1 MEYKAAQS
9 ELELDEAAAPNPY
22 PPPASLLSFPD
33 MGYGAPVSCS
43 APGLIPQGTLH
54 PCTLLELSPSHPQ
67 PSPALLSQLHN
78 TDHLPFHTHPPPPSL
93 MVHWKTINITNQR
106 ICSEPY
112 TDSHLYICHLLQDT
126 RNKASSTAKT
136 F

>member
-67 PSPALLSQLHN
+67 PSPALPATQHR
-78 TDHLPFHTHPPPPSL
+78 PFAIPHTPSPPKSNGTL
-93 MVHWKTINITNQR
+93 ENH
-106 ICSEPY
+106 
-112 TDSHLYICHLLQDT
+112 
-126 RNKASSTAKT
+126 
-136 F
+136 

>member
-9 ELELDEAAAPNPY
+9 DWSWMKLQPPTLTPCHWLTTLFPRHGLWSTCVMLCSWPDPTRNTPSCTLRAEPQQ
-22 PPPASLLSFPD
+22 PPA
-33 MGYGAPVSCS
+33 
-43 APGLIPQGTLH
+43 
-54 PCTLLELSPSHPQ
+54 Q
-67 PSPALLSQLHN
+67 PSPPSYTTQTICHS
-78 TDHLPFHTHPPPPSL
+78 THTPPSL
-93 MVHWKTINITNQR
+93 MVHWKTINITNHR